1 MAYTCYQLMTKE
13 APAAASDA
21 ASAAVIEQLK
31 KTVEEL
37 NSALEE
43 KEEISQRC
51 HELDSQVMVA
61 CGQLELLCTA
71 VVYQAMT

>member
-21 ASAAVIEQLK
+21 ASAVVEELK
-31 KTVEEL
+31 KTVEQL

-61 CGQLELLCTA
+61 CGQLEFLCTA